1 MEHYMELK
9 KKKTISWQRAFTYTV
24 IQNLVLCL
32 GHFAVNPNVVTYAK
46 FLGAGTTLTGFL
58 AGMFFGVALAIRP
71 VSGPMITKMDKR
83 MLLIGVFALGFIA
96 QIGYAAFPNLPMFV
110 VFRILNG
117 AQYSFVGSLI
127 MTRVGDILPPEK
139 MVSGMGIYG
148 VGGAIGMSLAPAI
161 GTWILNFGQTRYGEL
176 TGYRMMFLYAA
187 VMMIIAI
194 IPCLL
199 SPPDKKKT
207 PEELAAIGKWYKNI
221 ATVKAIPIAAVAFFS
236 VMAYS
241 VYNAYIYE
249 FAKENGIGIQQA
261 SLFFSVLAIGLLVTR
276 PVMGMI
282 TDKLGIKRVVIPGFV
297 LFASSF
303 IIVGYSKSLGIML
316 FAAAVAAI
324 GYGSTQPTTQA
335 MVVRV
340 VPPVKRGVATN
351 TYYVG
356 VDLGFFLGP
365 LIGGYVIEWVGNYGD
380 MFKLFTIPAVIA
392 LILFAMVLP
401 ATMRQIDKVNK

>member
-1 MEHYMELK
+1 MELE
-9 KKKTISWQRAFTYTV
+9 KKTQSWKKAFVFTV
-24 IQNLVLCL
+24 MQNLVLCL
-32 GHFAVNPNVVTYAK
+32 GHFAVNPYIVSYAK

-58 AGMFFGVALAIRP
+58 SGMFFGVALAIRP
-71 VSGPMITKMDKR
+71 VSGPMITKLDKR

-96 QIGYAAFPNLPMFV
+96 QIGYAAFPNLPMFI
-110 VFRILNG
+110 VFRFING

-127 MTRVGDILPPEK
+127 MTRVGDILPAEK

-161 GTWILNFGQTRYGEL
+161 GSRILAFGQERYGEL

-187 VMMIIAI
+187 VMMLVAL

-207 PEELAAIGKWYKNI
+207 PEELASIGKWYENI
-221 ATVKAIPIAAVAFFS
+221 ATVKAVPIAIVAIFS
-236 VMAYS
+236 VVAYS
-241 VYNAYIYE
+241 VYNAYIVE
-249 FAKENGIGIQQA
+249 FAKERGIA
-261 SLFFSVLAIGLLVTR
+261 NADLFFTVLAIGLLVTR

-282 TDKLGIKRVVIPGFV
+282 TDKFGVKRVVIPGF
-297 LFASSF
+297 A
-303 IIVGYSKSLGIML
+303 L
-316 FAAAVAAI
+316 FAASFLIAGFSQSLALLLVAAGVAAI

-340 VPPVKRGVATN
+340 VPPIKRGVATN
-351 TYYVG
+351 TYYIG

-365 LIGGYVIEWVGNYGD
+365 LIGGYVIEWMGNYGD
-380 MFKLFTIPAVIA
+380 MLKVAAVPAVIA
-392 LILFAMVLP
+392 LVLFAVILP
-401 ATMRQIDKVNK
+401 ATMKQIEKVN